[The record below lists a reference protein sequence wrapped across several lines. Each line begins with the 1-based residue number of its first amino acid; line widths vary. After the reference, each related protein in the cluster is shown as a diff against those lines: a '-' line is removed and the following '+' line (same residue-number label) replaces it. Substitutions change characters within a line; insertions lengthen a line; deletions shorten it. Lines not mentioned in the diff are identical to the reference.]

1 MKTNEES
8 ESVDLKRYENFTLRI
23 FYLFTAGF
31 LFYESFQNWLRGKIE
46 THPEVVVLCVIG
58 YSLALF
64 FMTVSLS
71 SIKILQRFKIIPL
84 IALLFILSSSIYVI
98 AEIQ

>member
-1 MKTNEES
+1 MMAIKMKTTKES
-8 ESVDLKRYENFTLRI
+8 GLADLKRYENFALRI

-31 LFYESFQNWLRGKIE
+31 LFYESFQNWLRGKLE

-64 FMTVSLS
+64 LMTASLS
-71 SIKILQRFKIIPL
+71 SIRILQRFKIIPL
-84 IALLFILSSSIYVI
+84 IALLFI
-98 AEIQ
+98 